1 MNDQDNK
8 FIKNLLMPSFM
19 LGIIGDEEVWWAA
32 QVVLEVKNLL
42 ASTGDTRD
50 AGSIPG
56 LERHSNPL
64 QYSCLE
70 DPMNR
75 GAWRATVHRVT
86 KTQTQLK
93 PLSRQASIIDEE
105 VYDVINTIY
114 YGGQR

>member
-19 LGIIGDEEVWWAA
+19 LGVIGDEEICWAS
-32 QVVLEVKNLL
+32 QVVLVVKNLL
-42 ASTGDTRD
+42 ASAGDTRD
-50 AGSIPG
+50 VGSIPG

-75 GAWRATVHRVT
+75 GAWRATVHGVT
-86 KTQTQLK
+86 KDSDTTE
-93 PLSRQASIIDEE
+93 A
-105 VYDVINTIY
+105 T
-114 YGGQR
+114 